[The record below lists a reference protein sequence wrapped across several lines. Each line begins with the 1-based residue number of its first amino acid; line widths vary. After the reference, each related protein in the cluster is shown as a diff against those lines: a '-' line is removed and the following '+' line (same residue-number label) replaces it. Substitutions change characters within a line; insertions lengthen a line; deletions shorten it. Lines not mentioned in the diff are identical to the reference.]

1 MASSR
6 WSSNWSSYAPSDPR
20 EPGFWSRSC
29 SAGGPK
35 CTNLHEKY
43 DYPDDSTLTYHAVHA
58 GLGVAFLPEWT
69 VGDDLAAG
77 RLALV
82 LPAYT
87 LPPLT
92 LYAVY
97 TSRQYMTPKLRT
109 FIDFFSEALGRLRSA
124 ARPPDP

>member
-1 MASSR
+1 M
-6 WSSNWSSYAPSDPR
+6 
-20 EPGFWSRSC
+20 
-29 SAGGPK
+29 
-35 CTNLHEKY
+35 HEKY

-58 GLGVAFLPEWT
+58 GMGVAFLPEWT

-97 TSRQYMTPKLRT
+97 MSRQYMTPKLRT
-109 FIDFFSEALGRLRSA
+109 FIDFFSSVRRLAGSGLLDGHRIHEP
-124 ARPPDP
+124 RLL